1 MSDVFKKMFF
11 CSLCLL
17 SLTVAAQQSTPS
29 LWIYAPDNSEKS
41 FELEDIGKITFSSD
55 AVQINLLSSANTS
68 ILFSDIAVMT
78 FTRKAET
85 GIENLTID
93 NIKVYMPDINSIMI
107 ESANAIESVMIY
119 NLQGGVVGS
128 KYTLSGQS
136 LSVQVPLTGCPKGIY
151 IVKTK
156 TKAGVFVKKI
166 IKNK

>member
-1 MSDVFKKMFF
+1 MRKILLLNLFCFISITISAQSSTAHLWVYSYVGEEQSYDLSD
-11 CSLCLL
+11 
-17 SLTVAAQQSTPS
+17 
-29 LWIYAPDNSEKS
+29 IN
-41 FELEDIGKITFSSD
+41 KITFSAGSLL
-55 AVQINLLSSANTS
+55 INSFSSNVSS
-68 ILFSDIAVMT
+68 IPVADIAVIT
-78 FTRKAET
+78 FFKRNDT
-85 GIENLTID
+85 GTEEIEQSEIR
-93 NIKVYMPDINSIMI
+93 VYMPDINSIMI